1 MEYLSISVFNIQPKE
16 VPSSKPPGLRQF
28 IQKHHSISS
37 PYKTAGEVSLAVIS
51 ELLA

>member
-16 VPSSKPPGLRQF
+16 VPSSKPPDLRQF

-37 PYKTAGEVSLAVIS
+37 PYKTAEVSLAVIS